1 MTAPASE
8 DSKPDNFDSI
18 PLSEEVRRAVD
29 ELGYKVPTPVQKAV
43 FEPARQGHDLVV
55 QARTGTGKTAAFGLP
70 LADGL
75 VKKKAKH
82 VQAIVLCPTR
92 ELALQVARELT
103 ALNAHTGLSVTSVY
117 GGAAMSPQ
125 TEALRGGAQI
135 VVGTPGRVLDHIT
148 RGNID
153 GKLIKVFVLD
163 ESDEMLSMGF
173 LPQIDQIWSTL
184 PETHQVLLFS
194 ATVPREVI
202 RIAESRLEK
211 PVFITLSGD
220 HIGALE
226 IQHFVYLSRGSKQDE
241 LLKVLEIEDP
251 DSAIV
256 FCNTRDETKRIASL
270 LQSQGFAADWLNAD
284 LPQNERETVMAHTRD
299 GKLRFLVCT
308 DVAARGIDISHLT
321 HVINYDF
328 PDAAEQYVHR
338 TGRTGRAGRGGR
350 AISLVKPSEIG
361 SLYFLRIKYKIRPI
375 EKQLPSSI
383 ELKTRA
389 ETDVISLLGSQFQG
403 KPDADFI
410 ALARRLATHDAHERI
425 VAGLIQ
431 SHLGKLEDP
440 KAEATALR
448 RRKQPPRI
456 AAEPQPQ
463 AQKRQSPAVKPDDVG
478 TPSTTA
484 EPERKPARK
493 TATLGRQKTHERKP
507 EAKGN
512 GRERKI
518 FEEGGFSYEVTDFQ
532 AAPEDTPPKREPN
545 AAATAPTTRS
555 SSFDGAN
562 SEQDAAD
569 QTEVYVNVG
578 RKGGATAEAI
588 RALLE
593 ENGIPVTD
601 APRISVRFRNTF
613 LTVKRSVLSRV
624 LEVLN
629 AAQIAGR
636 RTVAEESH
644 SRQTSPE

>member
-1 MTAPASE
+1 
-8 DSKPDNFDSI
+8 
-18 PLSEEVRRAVD
+18 
-29 ELGYKVPTPVQKAV
+29 
-43 FEPARQGHDLVV
+43 LVV

-75 VKKKAKH
+75 VKKKSKH
-82 VQAIVLCPTR
+82 VQAIVLCPAR
-92 ELALQVARELT
+92 ELALQIARELT
-103 ALNAHTGLSVTSVY
+103 ALCTHTGLTVTSVY

-125 TEALRGGAQI
+125 TEALRAGAQI

-153 GKLIKVFVLD
+153 SKLIKVFVLD

-194 ATVPREVI
+194 ATVPKDVV

-211 PVFITLSGD
+211 PLFITLSGD

-241 LLKVLEIEDP
+241 LLKVLEIENP

-256 FCNTRDETKRIASL
+256 FCNTRDETKRVAAL
-270 LQSQGFAADWLNAD
+270 LQGQGFAADWLNAD

-375 EKQLPSSI
+375 EKQLPSVT

-389 ETDVISLLGSQFQG
+389 ETDVISLLDSQFQSKLDG
-403 KPDADFI
+403 DYL
-410 ALARRLATHDAHERI
+410 ALARRLATHDAYERI
-425 VAGLIQ
+425 LAGLIQ

-440 KAEATALR
+440 KTQATLLR
-448 RRKQPPRI
+448 RGKQPPVLE
-456 AAEPQPQ
+456 APLP
-463 AQKRQSPAVKPDDVG
+463 KRPAKESKSTESASPA
-478 TPSTTA
+478 PSPA
-484 EPERKPARK
+484 EAQERKSPRKPAPP
-493 TATLGRQKTHERKP
+493 ARQKATERKP
-507 EAKGN
+507 ERKGN
-512 GRERKI
+512 GRERGM
-518 FEEGGFSYEVTDFQ
+518 FEEAGFSYEVSDFD
-532 AAPEDTPPKREPN
+532 AAPENADSTEREPRRPSPRVDRPV
-545 AAATAPTTRS
+545 AASGETAGT
-555 SSFDGAN
+555 
-562 SEQDAAD
+562 SEAAD
-569 QTEVYVNVG
+569 QTEIYVNLG

-588 RALLE
+588 RALLDE
-593 ENGIPVTD
+593 SGIALAD

-613 LTVKRSVLSRV
+613 VTVKRSVLDRA

-629 AAQIAGR
+629 GAQIAGR
-636 RTVAEESH
+636 RAIAEESH
-644 SRQTSPE
+644 SRQAAPE